1 MNEIMGTID
10 SAAVAVLI
18 AIIGYVGNKLVQFI
32 GQKKSALA
40 SKMGVA
46 EYNHKLSIAKQC
58 WKAVDEIFRITPELT
73 KTQAT
78 ATAHFAALMK
88 ERIPGLTDDEIKQLQ
103 AVVAGEINAGRTAVE
118 AAAPEVSVSA
128 VSLPADTADTDAK
141 SIDITAQASQTATAP
156 ATKTA

>member
-32 GQKKSALA
+32 GQKKTALA

-118 AAAPEVSVSA
+118 APAPEVSVSA
-128 VSLPADTADTDAK
+128 VNLPADTADTKGTDM
-141 SIDITAQASQTATAP
+141 TAEASQATAVP

>member
-32 GQKKSALA
+32 GQKKTALA

-118 AAAPEVSVSA
+118 APAPEVSVSA
-128 VSLPADTADTDAK
+128 VNLPVDTAGTKGTDM
-141 SIDITAQASQTATAP
+141 TAEASQATAAP

>member
-32 GQKKSALA
+32 GQKKTALA

-78 ATAHFAALMK
+78 ATAHFATLMK

-118 AAAPEVSVSA
+118 APAPEVSVSA
-128 VSLPADTADTDAK
+128 VNLPADTADTKGTDM
-141 SIDITAQASQTATAP
+141 TAEASQATAVP

>member
-1 MNEIMGTID
+1 MNEIIGAID

-18 AIIGYVGNKLVQFI
+18 AIIGYVGNKLVQLI
-32 GQKKSALA
+32 KQKKAALA
-40 SKMGVA
+40 SQIGVA

-88 ERIPGLTDDEIKQLQ
+88 ERVPGLTDDEIKQLQ
-103 AVVAGEINAGRTAVE
+103 AVVAGEINAGRAAVE
-118 AAAPEVSVSA
+118 APASKIAISKVD
-128 VSLPADTADTDAK
+128 LPADVDSKGTDG
-141 SIDITAQASQTATAP
+141 TATAAVP
-156 ATKTA
+156 ATQTA